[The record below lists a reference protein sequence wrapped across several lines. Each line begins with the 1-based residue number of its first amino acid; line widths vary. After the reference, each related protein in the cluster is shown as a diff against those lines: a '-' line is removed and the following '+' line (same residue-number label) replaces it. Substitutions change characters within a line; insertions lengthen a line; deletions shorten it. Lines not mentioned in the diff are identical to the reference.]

1 MIRIALQTCLT
12 VTALLISASVSSAAE
27 CADDPNERT
36 LKKLCEV
43 ATTDGCNTIWF
54 PESGLSKH
62 VTVAQSLGMKCG
74 ITPIVDL
81 CDTGLDSLR
90 SVTKF
95 SGGEDYDAFTQRGMA
110 NSIGQPVKIADCR
123 NNFDVTRIGELKDE
137 DLKRLN
143 KYKKSLNILTR

>member
-1 MIRIALQTCLT
+1 M
-12 VTALLISASVSSAAE
+12 
-27 CADDPNERT
+27 
-36 LKKLCEV
+36 
-43 ATTDGCNTIWF
+43 F

-74 ITPIVDL
+74 VTPIFDL
-81 CDTGLDSLR
+81 CDTDLDSLR

-95 SGGEDYDAFTQRGMA
+95 SRGEDRDAFTQRGMA
-110 NSIGQPVKIADCR
+110 NSIGQPVKIADSR
-123 NNFDVTRIGELKDE
+123 NNFDVTRIGELKDK